1 MTAAI
6 PSDVSAR
13 ICRHMNE
20 DHADAVLLY
29 AQVLGQTPNATAATL
44 VALDLEGM
52 DLYAAVD
59 GTSVSLRIPFTPPLP
74 DASAAHHTLIDLL
87 KQARQVRGAGS

>member
-1 MTAAI
+1 MAAAI
-6 PSDVSAR
+6 SPDVSAR

-29 AQVLGQTPNATAATL
+29 AQVLGQTPRATAATL

-52 DLYAAVD
+52 DLHAEVD
-59 GTSVSLRIPFTPPLP
+59 GTSVPLRIPFDPPLS
-74 DASAAHHTLIDLL
+74 DAGAAHHTLIDLL
-87 KQARQVRGAGS
+87 KQARQVRVTDG